1 LTRRPH
7 VSRFRFDR
15 SYSESERSM
24 ARRQSALQN
33 LIVLIKAA
41 VAPF

>member
-7 VSRFRFDR
+7 VSRFR
-15 SYSESERSM
+15 YSESERSV

-33 LIVLIKAA
+33 LIVLINAA
-41 VAPF
+41 VVPF